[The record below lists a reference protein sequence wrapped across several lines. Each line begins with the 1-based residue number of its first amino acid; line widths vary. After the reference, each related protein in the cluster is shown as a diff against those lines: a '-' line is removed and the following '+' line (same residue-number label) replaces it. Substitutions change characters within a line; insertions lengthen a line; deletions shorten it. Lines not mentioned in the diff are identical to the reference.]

1 MNKNKNLPKFVL
13 RAFVHLNE
21 LGYDARMVV
30 FTKEAHWLFMDE
42 SGESL
47 RFRGNVDISLLENA
61 VDTLDTL
68 PAFYHYE
75 PDLINGP
82 QDIEPGHFYI
92 NKKFPDSLYIATNQ
106 QQMVVIKSKEG
117 SDGNVCFYD
126 SNDSHSKEFWN
137 SFHKTNNP
145 FEK

>member
-1 MNKNKNLPKFVL
+1 MKKNQNLPKHVL

-30 FTKEAHWLFMDE
+30 FTQEGNWNFLNE
-42 SGESL
+42 LGNSL
-47 RFRGNVDISLLENA
+47 KLSLDVNIHILKNA
-61 VDTLDTL
+61 ASAPQFY
-68 PAFYHYE
+68 PAFYVYE

-82 QDIEPGHFYI
+82 QDIEAGQFYI

-106 QQMVVIKSKEG
+106 EQMVVIKSNEG